1 MKKLIVGN
9 WKMNGS
15 TQSLDQVKQIAKASQ
30 SQSYNAEMVICPPFT
45 LIDRTRQLVHGTKI
59 SIGGQNCHVN
69 ASGAHTGDVSAEMLA
84 DIGATYVIVGHSER
98 RKYYAES
105 NLLVADKARA
115 ALRAGLTPI
124 ICVGE
129 DLDTRESG
137 DTLDVIAEQILESI
151 PQEVPI
157 KSIVIAYEPVWAIG
171 TGKSAE
177 TAQIEEVHAFIQ
189 SEIAKRFNVTVGD
202 TRILYG
208 GSVSPTNAK
217 DIFAIPTVHG
227 GLIGGAS
234 LKAESFLPI
243 CQATL

>member
-15 TQSLDQVKQIAKASQ
+15 TQSLDQVKQMAEASQ
-30 SQSYNAEMVICPPFT
+30 SQSHNTEIVICPPFT
-45 LIDRTRQLVHGTKI
+45 LIERTRQLVQGTKI

-69 ASGAHTGDVSAEMLA
+69 VSGAHTGDVSAEMLA
-84 DIGATYVIVGHSER
+84 DIGATFVIVGHSER
-98 RKYYAES
+98 RKHYGES
-105 NLLVADKARA
+105 NTLVADKARA

-137 DTLDVIAEQILESI
+137 DTLDFIAEQTFESI

-157 KSIVIAYEPVWAIG
+157 KSMVIAYEPVWAIG

-177 TAQIEEVHAFIQ
+177 TAQIEEVHGFIQ
-189 SEIAKRFNVTVGD
+189 SEIEKRFTVAD
-202 TRILYG
+202 ARILYG

-217 DIFAIPTVHG
+217 DILAIPTVHG

-234 LKAESFLPI
+234 LKAESFLSI